1 VRCSGGKPALRQG
14 RSADPRDGY
23 EDGLAVD
30 GDTRALV
37 TEPELFECDQ
47 LASLSIFVS

>member
-1 VRCSGGKPALRQG
+1 LKLLKFDSSARWNRNSGARGF
-14 RSADPRDGY
+14 

-37 TEPELFECDQ
+37 TEPELFERDQ